1 MKKLFFLGTLAIMIV
16 LGMSSL
22 PNFTKANNLD
32 SKLSGRVLLAVES
45 NGETWYVNPVNQKR
59 YPLKESSDVLSIMKE
74 LGLGISNNDFDSF
87 NGKAPLRLSGRIL
100 LKVQGLGEAYYVNP
114 VDLKMH
120 YLSRPYQGLKLMQS
134 LSLGITNMNLAKIS
148 VSNYENVSMINS
160 DNVNIIDSGN
170 VSIINSG
177 FDPINLTVNKGA
189 TITWTNYTNSA
200 KTVIS
205 PNNFSFGEIATGRT
219 YDSVFNTVGT
229 YHYYSS
235 DNTGLTG
242 TIIIK

>member
-1 MKKLFFLGTLAIMIV
+1 MKRLFFLGTLVIMIV
-16 LGMSSL
+16 IGISSL
-22 PNFTKANNLD
+22 PNVTKANNLE
-32 SKLSGRVLLAVES
+32 SKLSGRILLAVES

-59 YPLKESSDVLSIMKE
+59 YLLQESSDVFNIMKE
-74 LGLGISNNDFDSF
+74 LGLGISNSDFNSF
-87 NGKAPLRLSGRIL
+87 KGIAPLRLSGRIL

-120 YLSRPYQGLKLMQS
+120 YLGRPHQGLKLMQS

-148 VSNYENVSMINS
+148 VSNYKNVSTIN
-160 DNVNIIDSGN
+160 SGN
-170 VSIINSG
+170 VSITNSG
-177 FDPINLTVNKGA
+177 FDPVNLTINKGA

-205 PNNFSFGEIATGRT
+205 PNNFNFGEIASGRT

-229 YHYYSS
+229 FHYYSS

-242 TIIIK
+242 TIIVK

>member
-1 MKKLFFLGTLAIMIV
+1 MKKLFFLGTLAIIIV
-16 LGMSSL
+16 IGMSSL
-22 PNFTKANNLD
+22 PNVTRANNLD

-45 NGETWYVNPVNQKR
+45 NGETWYVSPINQKR
-59 YPLKESSDVLSIMKE
+59 YLLRESSDMFNIMKE
-74 LGLGISNNDFDSF
+74 LGLGISNSAFDSF
-87 NGKAPLRLSGRIL
+87 KGKAPLRLSGRIL

-120 YLSRPYQGLKLMQS
+120 YLGRPYQGLKLMQS
-134 LSLGITNMNLAKIS
+134 LSLGVTNMNLVKIS
-148 VSNYENVSMINS
+148 IPNSENVSIT
-160 DNVNIIDSGN
+160 
-170 VSIINSG
+170 NSG
-177 FDPINLTVNKGA
+177 FNPVNLTINKGA

-205 PNNFSFGEIATGRT
+205 PNNFNFGAIASGKT

-242 TIIIK
+242 TIIVK